1 VTIILIH
8 PWPSFP
14 FIILGIVKEKAAKVV
29 NIASI
34 SGLAFL
40 LNMRYK
46 GNTIFTI
53 SLYKI
58 NRILKSYK
66 EDKEDIS

>member
-1 VTIILIH
+1 M
-8 PWPSFP
+8 
-14 FIILGIVKEKAAKVV
+14 LGIIKEKAAKVV

-34 SGLAFL
+34 SRLAFL
-40 LNMRYK
+40 LNMRRK
-46 GNTIFTI
+46 GNTIFIT

>member
-1 VTIILIH
+1 MTIILIY
-8 PWPSFP
+8 PWPRFP
-14 FIILGIVKEKAAKVV
+14 FIVLGIIKEKADKVV

-34 SGLAFL
+34 NRLMFS
-40 LNMRYK
+40 LNIYCK
-46 GNTIFTI
+46 GNIIFIT